1 MPQKAISHIRKAT
14 KVKRLTLTIIFACAL
29 VLAHCVE
36 FKTAISIRNPKEDN
50 QPADY
55 QVSAEF
61 FKRNTAEI
69 EIEFERENGEQ
80 YQNLLIDLQKQWK
93 FIRIAGKRVYNQ
105 SADANI
111 YQLDLRVS
119 HVGFTAG
126 IAEVWD
132 LHPSV
137 AFVAGTKYT
146 KQIGLPGVTDF
157 QLDSK
162 SDVISRDFK
171 QWQHESTVTV
181 SGALTSIVS
190 AYVKFREQYY
200 SKFDWQVK
208 VGLSF
213 RLMEKNDD

>member
-1 MPQKAISHIRKAT
+1 MKRCILLFIISCLFIYAWG
-14 KVKRLTLTIIFACAL
+14 
-29 VLAHCVE
+29 VE
-36 FKTAISIRNPKEDN
+36 FKTAVSIRNPKEDN

-61 FKRNTAEI
+61 FKRNTANI

-80 YQNLLIDLQKQWK
+80 YRNLLIDLQKQWK

-119 HVGFTAG
+119 YVGFTAG

-162 SDVISRDFK
+162 SDVISKDFK
-171 QWQHESTVTV
+171 QWHHETTITI
-181 SGALTSIVS
+181 SGAVTSIVS
-190 AYVKFREQYY
+190 IYAKFREQYY
-200 SKFDWQVK
+200 SKFDWQFK
-208 VGLSF
+208 CGLIIRF
-213 RLMEKNDD
+213 MEKEND